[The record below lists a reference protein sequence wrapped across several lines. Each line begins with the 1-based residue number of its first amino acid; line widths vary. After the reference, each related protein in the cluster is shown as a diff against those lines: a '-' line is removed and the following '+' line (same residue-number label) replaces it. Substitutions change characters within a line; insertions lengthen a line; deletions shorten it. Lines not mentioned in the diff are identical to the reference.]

1 MVLNHTTMVCGSTIY
16 YRKNRESKRVIYQC
30 PQCDYSTTGSKIT
43 LKNHINAAHVCESER
58 PFQCQ
63 CCNRGFAQKAHLIG
77 HLKKVHNIETIPKK
91 ISTLLYIITVT
102 DIIPTS
108 KRTLARR
115 VYYIKHHSLKSRD
128 IYKKKH
134 SYLSS
139 IHLKNHDIHYDVKKG
154 FIIVQKIELVN
165 PIRLKMK
172 QKRVVIV

>member
-43 LKNHINAAHVCESER
+43 LKNHINAVHVCESER

-63 CCNRGFAQKAHLIG
+63 HCTRGFAQKAHLMG

-91 ISTLLYIITVT
+91 VSTLLYIINVT

-115 VYYIKHHSLKSRD
+115 NYYINHRSLKSRD

-134 SYLSS
+134 YYLPGM
-139 IHLKNHDIHYDVKKG
+139 HLKNHDIHYDVKNG
-154 FIIVQKIELVN
+154 FIIVQKVELIN
-165 PIRLKMK
+165 PIRLKQK
-172 QKRVVIV
+172 QKRVIIV